1 VLFEAWGRFVF
12 RHRALV
18 LVASGAVL
26 ALSIVLTLR
35 GGTFSTGNSLQSS
48 LEAAR
53 GQRLIN
59 NELGT
64 GPSTGGQFL
73 LIFSGPG
80 QKATDPA
87 FKASVQA
94 AVAPLTHD
102 RAVVNV
108 ETPYNL
114 PADRAATFISKDGR
128 EALAE
133 VNLHSSGLV
142 AQADYKRLRSQIH
155 AGGLKVVGTGQV
167 PVNAAFNTTLE
178 SDLQRAETVSL
189 PIVLLL
195 LLLIFA
201 SVVAA
206 ALPLGVGVLTIV
218 AGLGGTFLLAQVTDV
233 TQYALNIVTLIG
245 LGVSIDYSLFVVNR
259 FREELAT
266 GATREDALARTL
278 ATAGRAITFSGLT
291 VAVGL
296 SCLLFF
302 QGTFLSSMGAA
313 GGIVVAAAV
322 FYGLTFL
329 PAVLAFLGPRV
340 NRLAIPRLGQPDPN
354 HRGFWHATAGAV
366 MRRPL
371 LVMIPALALLLAMAT
386 PFLHLRLANGDVDLL
401 PANVEARQGYDN
413 FVASFPGQDQTT
425 LTVVV
430 DYATGSPATPA
441 RAADQKAL
449 AQEIARFPNVL
460 RVVPVGVGKH
470 IAVLNA
476 ISNQPATSDGARAV
490 LHDIRAL
497 HATAGGQLLV
507 TGQTAFDLDIVN
519 FITSHTPL
527 AAGFVILVTYFVLF
541 LLTRSVVLPLKAV
554 LLNLASISAS
564 FGALVWI
571 FQDGHLSSQLNF
583 TAQSIDP
590 SIPVILFA
598 IVFGTSMDYEVLLV
612 SRIQEEYL
620 RTGNNTAAVSEGLQR
635 SGRLITGAAAIMVA
649 VFCAFALADV
659 VIIKSVGLGLAIA
672 VALDA
677 TIVRVLLV
685 PSVMRL
691 LGDFNWWAPGSLRRR
706 ASSAP
711 RPAARS
717 FEQLG
722 ETPGPAAV
730 PTGDA

>member
-1 VLFEAWGRFVF
+1 VLFEAWGRFVY
-12 RHRALV
+12 RHRLPVLGLSGVV
-18 LVASGAVL
+18 LVV
-26 ALSIVLTLR
+26 SIVFTLR
-35 GGTFSTGNSLQSS
+35 GGTLTTGNSLRSS
-48 LEAAR
+48 VEAAR
-53 GQRLIN
+53 AQTLIN
-59 NELGT
+59 DELGS
-64 GPSTGGQFL
+64 GQSTGSTFL
-73 LIFSGPG
+73 LIFSSSTH
-80 QKATDPA
+80 KATDPA
-87 FKASVQA
+87 FQSAVEAALKPIAQDS
-94 AVAPLTHD
+94 AVAT
-102 RAVVNV
+102 V

-114 PADRAATFISKDGR
+114 PPARAPAFVSKDGH
-128 EALAE
+128 EALAQ
-133 VNLHSSGLV
+133 VLLRSSGV
-142 AQADYKRLRSQIH
+142 PAQRDYKRLRAEVH
-155 AGGLKVVGTGQV
+155 PGGLTVVGTGQV
-167 PVNAAFNTTLE
+167 PINEAFNSTLE
-178 SDLQRAETVSL
+178 SDLQRAEMVSL

-218 AGLGGTFLLAQVTDV
+218 AGLGGTFLLAHATDV

-259 FREELAT
+259 FRDELAA
-266 GATREDALARTL
+266 GASREDALARTL

-296 SCLLFF
+296 SGMLFF

-329 PAVLAFLGPRV
+329 PALLALLGPRV
-340 NRLAIPRLGQPDPN
+340 NRLSIPRLGRRRPEA
-354 HRGFWHATAGAV
+354 RGFWRATAEAV
-366 MRRPL
+366 MHRPL
-371 LVMIPALALLLAMAT
+371 LVLVPALAVLLAMAI
-386 PFLHLRLANGDVDLL
+386 PFLHLRLANGDVNLL
-401 PANVEARQGYDN
+401 PANIEARQGYDN
-413 FVASFPGQDQTT
+413 FVASFPGQDETT
-425 LTVVV
+425 LTVVLH
-430 DYATGSPATPA
+430 YASGDPSTPA
-441 RAADQKAL
+441 RTADQQAL
-449 AQEIARFPNVL
+449 AHRIAGFQGVL
-460 RVVPVGVGKH
+460 RVVPAGAGRH
-470 IAVLNA
+470 IAVLSA
-476 ISNQPATSDGARAV
+476 ISNRPATSDGARAI
-490 LHDIRAL
+490 LRKIRAL
-497 HATAGGQLLV
+497 HASVGGELLV
-507 TGQTAFDLDIVN
+507 TGQTAFDVDIVN

-527 AAGFVILVTYFVLF
+527 AAGFVIVVTYLVLF
-541 LLTRSVVLPLKAV
+541 LLTRSIVLPLKAV

-620 RTGNNTAAVSEGLQR
+620 RTGDNTAAVSEGLQR

-649 VFCAFALADV
+649 VFCAFALAQV

-691 LGDFNWWAPGSLRRR
+691 LGNLNWWAPGRLGRRR
-706 ASSAP
+706 QEQQPTPPAAGGGAPVHSAP
-711 RPAARS
+711 
-717 FEQLG
+717 
-722 ETPGPAAV
+722 PG
-730 PTGDA
+730 

>member
-1 VLFEAWGRFVF
+1 VIFEAWGRFVY
-12 RHRALV
+12 RHRVAV
-18 LVASGAVL
+18 LACSGVLL
-26 ALSIVLTLR
+26 ALSIVFTAR
-35 GGTFSTGNSLQSS
+35 GGTLTSGNSLRSS

-53 GQRLIN
+53 AQTLIN
-59 NELGT
+59 DELGL
-64 GPSTGGQFL
+64 GQTAGANFL
-73 LIFSGPG
+73 LIFSSST
-80 QKATDPA
+80 QHATDAA
-87 FKASVQA
+87 FRDAVAAALAPVQA
-94 AVAPLTHD
+94 D
-102 RAVVNV
+102 SKVVNI

-114 PADRAATFISKDGR
+114 PPARAPAFVSKNGR
-128 EALAE
+128 EALVQ
-133 VNLHSSGLV
+133 VNLRSSGTA
-142 AQADYKRLRSQIH
+142 AQADYKRLRALVRPS
-155 AGGLKVVGTGQV
+155 GLGVVGTGNV
-167 PVNAAFNTTLE
+167 PITAAFNSTLE
-178 SDLQRAETVSL
+178 SDLQRAEMVSL
-189 PIVLLL
+189 PVVLLL

-206 ALPLGVGVLTIV
+206 SLPLGVGVLTIV
-218 AGLGGTFLLAQVTDV
+218 AGLGGTFLLAHVTDV

-245 LGVSIDYSLFVVNR
+245 LGVSIDYSLFIVNR
-259 FREELAT
+259 FREEMAG
-266 GATREDALARTL
+266 GASREDALARTL

-302 QGTFLSSMGAA
+302 QGTFLASMGAA

-329 PAVLAFLGPRV
+329 PAVLALLGPRV
-340 NRLAIPRLGQPDPN
+340 NRLSIPRLGVR
-354 HRGFWHATAGAV
+354 HSGGRGFWRVTAQAV
-366 MRRPL
+366 MRRPVLVL
-371 LVMIPALALLLAMAT
+371 LPALALLLAMAT

-401 PANVEARQGYDN
+401 PANIEARQGYDH
-413 FVASFPGQDQTT
+413 FVADFPGQDQTT
-425 LTVVV
+425 LTVVLH
-430 DYATGSPATPA
+430 YASGSPSSAA
-441 RAADQKAL
+441 RVAGQRAL
-449 AQEIARFPNVL
+449 AQRIQRVPGVL
-460 RVVPVGVGKH
+460 RVVPVGTGKH

-476 ISNQPATSDGARAV
+476 ISNQPATSDGARTV
-490 LHDIRAL
+490 LRDIRRL
-497 HATAGGQLLV
+497 HAGDGGELLV
-507 TGQTAFDLDIVN
+507 TGQTAFDLDVVN
-519 FITSHTPL
+519 FITGHTPL

-612 SRIQEEYL
+612 SRIQEEYH
-620 RTGNNTAAVSEGLQR
+620 RTGDNRLAVSEGLQR

-659 VIIKSVGLGLAIA
+659 VIIKSIGLGLAIA

-685 PSVMRL
+685 PAVMRL
-691 LGDFNWWAPGSLRRR
+691 LGDLNWWAPGPLGRGRPPFAQRTMATVAGSAAEPTAAE
-706 ASSAP
+706 AS
-711 RPAARS
+711 RS
-717 FEQLG
+717 
-722 ETPGPAAV
+722 
-730 PTGDA
+730 